1 MKKLAY
7 LSMFA
12 GLFLTGCVADYT
24 EDPAAP
30 QTWEQEEFI
39 TFPASVSVAAVEAID
54 LSSVEGDSVAIGTL
68 TPITIENTEVV
79 YNVVFEDTVVSC
91 DDETLSLVEDYIEE
105 LEELLGVI

>member
-68 TPITIENTEVV
+68 TPITIENTEKEVTI
-79 YNVVFEDTVVSC
+79 D
-91 DDETLSLVEDYIEE
+91 VEK
-105 LEELLGVI
+105 L

>member
-30 QTWEQEEFI
+30 QTWE
-39 TFPASVSVAAVEAID
+39 
-54 LSSVEGDSVAIGTL
+54 
-68 TPITIENTEVV
+68 
-79 YNVVFEDTVVSC
+79 
-91 DDETLSLVEDYIEE
+91 
-105 LEELLGVI
+105 